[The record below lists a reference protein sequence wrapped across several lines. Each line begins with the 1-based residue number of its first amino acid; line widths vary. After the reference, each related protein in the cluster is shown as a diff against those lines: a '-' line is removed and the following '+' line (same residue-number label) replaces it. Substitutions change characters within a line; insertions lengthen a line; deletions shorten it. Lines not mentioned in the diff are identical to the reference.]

1 MHKRNVDMRESLR
14 MFDKVGNEFL
24 RNAIELVSLLSRK
37 LAPVIGSVVWA
48 DGEPIDISEYLTP
61 DSTVE

>member
-1 MHKRNVDMRESLR
+1 MRKRNVDMREFLR

-37 LAPVIGSVVWA
+37 LAPVIGSVGRSSICEGYA
-48 DGEPIDISEYLTP
+48 ELANLL
-61 DSTVE
+61 

>member
-1 MHKRNVDMRESLR
+1 MRKRNVDMRESLR

-37 LAPVIGSVVWA
+37 LAPIIGNVSRSSICEGYAEW
-48 DGEPIDISEYLTP
+48 PISCNL
-61 DSTVE
+61 